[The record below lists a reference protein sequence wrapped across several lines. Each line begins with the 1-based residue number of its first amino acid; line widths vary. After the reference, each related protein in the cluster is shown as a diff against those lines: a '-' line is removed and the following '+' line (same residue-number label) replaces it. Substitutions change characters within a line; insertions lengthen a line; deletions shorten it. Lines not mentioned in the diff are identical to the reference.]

1 MMMGRGGEGGEREG
15 DCTVPQFRRR
25 FGGGQTKHET
35 GGADTPDIYYS
46 YALLLIVLLASS

>member
-35 GGADTPDIYYS
+35 GGADTPDIYY
-46 YALLLIVLLASS
+46 ALLLVVLL